1 MTLVR
6 AHDKDE
12 ATDWFFDGVQD
23 ISDAVF
29 DWKDIAGLSRQN
41 RALSLW
47 LSAES
52 VQHLCER
59 LLRLPAEV
67 VQSTAK
73 ENVAYYFPGELLTT
87 FQENVE
93 YYFSGN
99 MWYKLKGLCK
109 TIADGKTDELQGVI
123 ASLSS
128 EAAEPSVQ
136 LAAQIEVDLVSDVQL
151 VSDLEPTPLGSR
163 RNQKPTTDELLA
175 RIREIRGQLKTM
187 QPESD
192 AALYLNTK
200 QKLLIGGLTSRTE
213 FASFLYACVR
223 GRNTS
228 STISA
233 GLSLSEC
240 QERICVGVQD
250 IRNATAGYMSE
261 PQRVE
266 TLCSLVLDVIL
277 LSNAELVDAIN
288 SSGGDTAGWTVQIG
302 AVRVQGVRRLQTRIV
317 RVRAPPLRVDDS
329 GLFFA
334 YVKVTS
340 SCPPEP
346 RSKYLRA
353 VRLAE
358 MNRRNRV
365 KTSDLF
371 LDTGLR

>member
-1 MTLVR
+1 MT
-6 AHDKDE
+6 
-12 ATDWFFDGVQD
+12 
-23 ISDAVF
+23 
-29 DWKDIAGLSRQN
+29 
-41 RALSLW
+41 
-47 LSAES
+47 
-52 VQHLCER
+52 
-59 LLRLPAEV
+59 
-67 VQSTAK
+67 
-73 ENVAYYFPGELLTT
+73 
-87 FQENVE
+87 
-93 YYFSGN
+93 
-99 MWYKLKGLCK
+99 
-109 TIADGKTDELQGVI
+109 
-123 ASLSS
+123 
-128 EAAEPSVQ
+128 
-136 LAAQIEVDLVSDVQL
+136 AQIEVDLAQL
-151 VSDLEPTPLGSR
+151 VSDLEPSTGR
-163 RNQKPTTDELLA
+163 KKTDELLA

-200 QKLLIGGLTSRTE
+200 QKLLIGALTRHTE

-233 GLSLSEC
+233 GLSLSAC
-240 QERICVGVQD
+240 QERICVGMQD
-250 IRNATAGYMSE
+250 IRNATAGYTSE

-288 SSGGDTAGWTVQIG
+288 SSGGDITGCKVNVGYVTQ
-302 AVRVQGVRRLQTRIV
+302 VRGYVTPSYWKPPETFEGIARRL
-317 RVRAPPLRVDDS
+317 
-329 GLFFA
+329 
-334 YVKVTS
+334 VKVTS